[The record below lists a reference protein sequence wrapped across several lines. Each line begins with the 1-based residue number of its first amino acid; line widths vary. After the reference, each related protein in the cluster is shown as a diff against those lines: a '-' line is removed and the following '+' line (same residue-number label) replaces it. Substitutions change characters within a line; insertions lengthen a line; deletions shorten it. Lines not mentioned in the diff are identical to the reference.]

1 MGKLRTP
8 LIIMIIITIL
18 AASAETATLIT
29 GPREYQGALIYVYT
43 QGETPIG
50 LVTFTFDDQI
60 ADKLLIVAAPSGW
73 TYTLTGNLMTLSG
86 GPISPGG
93 QLTIRV
99 SAWKYIQPGN
109 YPFTAQGGGA
119 TARGELLVKDMPL
132 TGVIWA
138 LYDNLIILVAL
149 TLLLAAG
156 EIYIMYRSRQA
167 EQTPSDQQPPHTP

>member
-1 MGKLRTP
+1 MGKLRIP
-8 LIIMIIITIL
+8 LIIMVIITLL
-18 AASAETATLIT
+18 AASAETASVII
-29 GPREYQGALIYVYT
+29 GPREYQGALIYVYI

-50 LVTFTFDDQI
+50 LVTFDDQI
-60 ADKLLIVAAPSGW
+60 ADRLLVVAAPSGW

-132 TGVIWA
+132 TGVIWT

-156 EIYIMYRSRQA
+156 EIYSMYRSRAA

>member
-1 MGKLRTP
+1 MGSLRIP
-8 LIIMIIITIL
+8 LVIMIIITLL
-18 AASAETATLIT
+18 AASAETASVII
-29 GPREYQGALIYVYT
+29 GPREYQGALIYVYV

-60 ADKLLIVAAPSGW
+60 ADRLLVVAAPTGW
-73 TYTLTGNLMTLSG
+73 TYALTGNLMTLSG

-109 YPFTAQGGGA
+109 YPFTAQGGGD
-119 TARGELLVKDMPL
+119 TARGELLVKDMLL
-132 TGVIWA
+132 TGVIWI
-138 LYDNLIILVAL
+138 LYDNLIILVVL

-156 EIYIMYRSRQA
+156 EIYSMYRSRAAQ
-167 EQTPSDQQPPHTP
+167 QTSSNQQPPPTP